1 MSYFMVTASQI
12 RAKAAELRE
21 NNEQLKAQITQ
32 LNEREGALGTMWEGE
47 AKNAFH
53 TAFQRDKV
61 QMDNFYNAIA
71 QYVAALES
79 IAQKYEEAERQNTE
93 IANTRS
99 Y

>member
-1 MSYFMVTASQI
+1 MSYFMVSASQI

-79 IAQKYEEAERQNTE
+79 IAQKYEEAERRNTE

-99 Y
+99 

>member
-1 MSYFMVTASQI
+1 MSYFMVSASQI

-32 LNEREGALGTMWEGE
+32 LNEREGALSTMWEGE

-79 IAQKYEEAERQNTE
+79 IAQKYEEAERRNTE

-99 Y
+99 